1 MSALDK
7 AFLRA
12 YTKQTAAPAYLP
24 DPPATGLPPGAY
36 FEDVDTGM
44 PMLVTQPYSDDTHH
58 RFDAAH
64 RSAEAAVG
72 QPHAAFPGAA
82 EYEGPAIVGSYYDPT
97 TQALLSGNASPA
109 EIAEEMAGEE
119 IPQPDAAPAAAIDQP
134 EPSPPAAVGESRQTV
149 RKPDETRASAPLKL
163 PSVFLPP
170 EEFDDA
176 AAFSPDWEVDRFAWP
191 ELCERLLDAES
202 RYFRHVGE
210 RLKAATDESHH
221 VVMVSGCRRGEGR
234 TTLALCLARSAAAAG
249 VEVALVDADWQN
261 PQIGSRLG
269 METPCGWTE
278 VLAGKAPLNEAAV
291 ASVEDRLTLF
301 PLKTPGESPIQDGQ
315 RRLSQIVSRISAH
328 FPLVI
333 MDTGPLG
340 GEDHPPFADE
350 DECPVDAAIVVRDL
364 RYTTEKKALATAG
377 RLQQS
382 GIAAVGIAENFE
394 TR

>member
-12 YTKQTAAPAYLP
+12 YTKQSAAPAYPL
-24 DPPATGLPPGAY
+24 DPPAKGLPPGAY
-36 FEDVDTGM
+36 LEDADTGS
-44 PMLVTQPYSDDTHH
+44 PMLVTQPYSDDTYH

-64 RSAEAAVG
+64 RSAETAVG
-72 QPHAAFPGAA
+72 RSHLAFPGPA
-82 EYEGPAIVGSYYDPT
+82 EYADPAIVGAYYDPT
-97 TQALLSGNASPA
+97 AQALLSGSPSSA
-109 EIAEEMAGEE
+109 EIAAEVSEVPIEE
-119 IPQPDAAPAAAIDQP
+119 PAAEPAAALDHPGPLRSATIGKN
-134 EPSPPAAVGESRQTV
+134 PPAAP
-149 RKPDETRASAPLKL
+149 KADETRPPAPLKL
-163 PSVFLPP
+163 PSVFLAP
-170 EEFDDA
+170 EEFDEP
-176 AAFSPDWEVDRFAWP
+176 AAFTPDWEVDRFAWP

-202 RYFRHVGE
+202 RYFHHVGE
-210 RLKAATDESHH
+210 RLKAATDESHQ

-249 VEVALVDADWQN
+249 VDVALVDADWQN
-261 PQIGSRLG
+261 PQLGSRLG

-301 PLKTPGESPIQDGQ
+301 PLKSPGEPPIQDGP
-315 RRLSQIVSRISAH
+315 RRLSQIVTKISAH

-340 GEDHPPFADE
+340 GEDHPLFADG

-364 RYTTEKKALATAG
+364 RFTTEKKALATAG

-394 TR
+394 SR